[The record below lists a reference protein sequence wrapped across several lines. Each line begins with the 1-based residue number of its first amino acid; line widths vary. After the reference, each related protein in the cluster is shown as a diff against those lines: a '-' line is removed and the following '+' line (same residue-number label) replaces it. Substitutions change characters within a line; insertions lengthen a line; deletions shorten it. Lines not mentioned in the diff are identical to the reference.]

1 MTDAFSMFIDPALF
15 AVAELP
21 GYAPER
27 PMFGSTRAA
36 DERLLNDMKA
46 AWHRPA
52 YDEQTFTGRAESM
65 KRLDLLRAEAR
76 ANPVGLS

>member
-1 MTDAFSMFIDPALF
+1 MTDTSPIFIDPALL
-15 AVAELP
+15 AAEVP
-21 GYAPER
+21 GYLPER
-27 PMFGSTRAA
+27 PMFGNTRPA
-36 DERLLNDMKA
+36 DERLLADMKA

-52 YDEQTFTGRAESM
+52 YDETTFAGRAQSL